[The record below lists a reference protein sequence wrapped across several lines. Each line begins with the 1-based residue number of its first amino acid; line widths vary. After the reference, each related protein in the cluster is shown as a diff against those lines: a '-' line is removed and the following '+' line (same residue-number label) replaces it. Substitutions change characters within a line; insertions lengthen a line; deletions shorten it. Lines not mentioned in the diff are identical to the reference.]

1 MVKIL
6 FNNNFTKKVEYH
18 INDSG
23 LPYIRIT
30 LILEE
35 EVLVHLLLMFSILF
49 PHRYLGRWPHGIL
62 LRFYSFEVL
71 AVAFTSSWTLQCL
84 KLTLFIAAI
93 LIWPFQFLFGELN
106 RLGKLNT
113 VATTTFSPGYF
124 VYVWWQVII

>member
-1 MVKIL
+1 MKILTVLVVKIL

-49 PHRYLGRWPHGIL
+49 PHRYLGR
-62 LRFYSFEVL
+62 
-71 AVAFTSSWTLQCL
+71 
-84 KLTLFIAAI
+84 
-93 LIWPFQFLFGELN
+93 
-106 RLGKLNT
+106 
-113 VATTTFSPGYF
+113 
-124 VYVWWQVII
+124 